1 MAEKSE
7 RKRGVLARWREKRK
21 QRRERRRPGA
31 ETRLRDARD
40 RNLDSPG
47 VSDTGAYGGPSF

>member
-1 MAEKSE
+1 MAEKVK
-7 RKRGVLARWREKRK
+7 RKRRVLARWREKRK
-21 QRRERRRPGA
+21 QRRARRRPGA

-47 VSDTGAYGGPSF
+47 LSDTGAYGGPSF